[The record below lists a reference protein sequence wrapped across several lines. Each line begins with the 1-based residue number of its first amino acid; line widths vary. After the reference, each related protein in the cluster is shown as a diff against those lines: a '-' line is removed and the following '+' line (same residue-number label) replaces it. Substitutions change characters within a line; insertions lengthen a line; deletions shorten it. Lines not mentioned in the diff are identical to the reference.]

1 MAVILAKERTEM
13 VFGHVRLGLHHL
25 VVLVLGRRGIL
36 ALHLVVGWHVLQIDI
51 SALIVRITM
60 GQTVHSVAKMA
71 LSIGAFLGAP
81 PLGDSQTIGCT
92 AVRRGNGRWREL
104 IVKLDA

>member
-1 MAVILAKERTEM
+1 MAVILAKEGTKM

-25 VVLVLGRRGIL
+25 VILVLGRRGIL
-36 ALHLVVGWHVLQIDI
+36 ALHLVVGGHVLQIDI
-51 SALIVRITM
+51 CALIVRITM

-81 PLGDSQTIGCT
+81 SLRDS
-92 AVRRGNGRWREL
+92 
-104 IVKLDA
+104 